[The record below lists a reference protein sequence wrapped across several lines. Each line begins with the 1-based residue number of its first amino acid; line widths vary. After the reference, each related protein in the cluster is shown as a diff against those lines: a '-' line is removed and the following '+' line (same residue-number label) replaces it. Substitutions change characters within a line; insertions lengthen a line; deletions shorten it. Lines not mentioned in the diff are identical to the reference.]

1 MTTCTHT
8 ITTNPFTNG
17 DTAGHASGARA
28 SVGIGLRK
36 ALFGIALVSFLG
48 GCTTTGTSLD
58 NTSLSSDPN
67 APQARV
73 AQDFPIPA
81 GSQIVTDQTL
91 VLGSG
96 SNWTGRLSLSLSIGE
111 QDAFVYFRD
120 QGKAYGW
127 LVVSGSYGPTSI
139 LTLSKAD
146 RSATVLINE
155 GNRITGT
162 KVTITVSPLAVKPK

>member
-28 SVGIGLRK
+28 SVWLGLRK
-36 ALFGIALVSFLG
+36 ALFGIALVSLLG

-120 QGKAYGW
+120 QAKAYGW